1 MEVFRL
7 TTNFRLIRGRG
18 IVTIFDVSWQVFNL
32 FLFVILITFLV
43 VSLRLVVKKKISF
56 KVATVIVTIGVL
68 LIIEFM
74 KYTTFEKIYIHQLNE
89 ESIVE
94 NITIVEF
101 TDDHFPERYA
111 HATIRDEEIIDD
123 IIEDLTSM
131 RLKKDTGEHSFLR
144 DYYIRIL
151 TTNMT
156 KDNYLLTDSFSFTL
170 DDQHINDFEI
180 VSDTNH
186 LKTIEELVE
195 DEDVDWIFRE
205 E

>member
-1 MEVFRL
+1 M
-7 TTNFRLIRGRG
+7 N
-18 IVTIFDVSWQVFNL
+18 IFEVSWQVFNL
-32 FLFVILITFLV
+32 FLFVILIIILV
-43 VSLRLVVKKKISF
+43 VALRLVVKKKISF

-68 LIIEFM
+68 FIIEFM
-74 KYTTFEKIYIHQLNE
+74 KYTTFEKVYIHQLNE

-94 NITIVEF
+94 NITIELVEF

-111 HATIRDEEIIDD
+111 HVTIRDEKIIDE

-131 RLKKDTGEHSFLR
+131 RLKKDTGEYNFPR
-144 DYYIRIL
+144 DYFIRIL

-156 KDNYLLTDSFSFTL
+156 KDNYLITDSFSFTL
-170 DDQHINDFEI
+170 DDQHMNDFEI
-180 VSDTNH
+180 VNDTNH

-195 DEDVDWIFRE
+195 DKDVDWIFRE